1 MPKYKILVTGVGA
14 VIGYGIIK
22 SLRDMN
28 FKGKIYGIDIYPDA
42 VGRKWC
48 DHFEKGVRADDDH
61 FLDFISDFVEQNNID
76 LIIPG
81 IEQDVDSLSAGRQ
94 ALTKPGVKLALNS
107 ENALKIF
114 NNKLTTYN
122 LIKSLNLF
130 YLPYLDAGSA
140 TADEAI
146 KEIGLPCIAKPYE
159 SYAGKGLQV
168 IHDRK
173 ELELFCG
180 KPEYVLQQYC
190 AHGKEYT
197 TSIFGL
203 GDGSFCNP
211 IILER
216 TLGPDGATHKAKT
229 VFSEEILNQINLISQ
244 ATCPVGP
251 TNMQFI
257 QATENSP
264 PCLLEVNPR
273 VSSSTSLRTSFG
285 VNEAEMCIEYF
296 LEERRPKDKT
306 IKPGKALRYLEDI
319 IEYDCDNI

>member
-22 SLRDMN
+22 SLRDMG
-28 FKGKIYGIDIYPDA
+28 FKGMIYGIDIYPDA

-48 DHFEKGVRADDDH
+48 DHFEKGVRADADH
-61 FLDFISDFVEQNNID
+61 FLDFISNLVKRNNID

-94 ALTKPGVKLALNS
+94 TLTKLGVKLALNS

-114 NNKLTTYN
+114 NNKLTTYD
-122 LIKSLNLF
+122 LIKSLNLP
-130 YLPYLDAGSA
+130 YLPYLDAVSA
-140 TADEAI
+140 KTDKTI
-146 KEIGLPCIAKPYE
+146 GLLGLPCIAKPYE
-159 SYAGKGLQV
+159 SYAGKGLQI
-168 IHDRK
+168 IHDSK
-173 ELELFCG
+173 QLESYCG
-180 KPEYVLQQYC
+180 KSQYVLQQYC

-197 TSIFGL
+197 ASIFGL
-203 GDGSFCNP
+203 GDGNFCNP
-211 IILER
+211 ITLER

-229 VFSEEILNQINLISQ
+229 VFSENILDQIKVISKE
-244 ATCPVGP
+244 TCPVGP

-257 QATENSP
+257 QATENTP
-264 PCLLEVNPR
+264 LCLLEVNPR
-273 VSSSTSLRTSFG
+273 ISSSTSLRTSFG
-285 VNEAEMCIEYF
+285 INEAEMCIEYF
-296 LEERRPKDKT
+296 LEGCSPKDKT